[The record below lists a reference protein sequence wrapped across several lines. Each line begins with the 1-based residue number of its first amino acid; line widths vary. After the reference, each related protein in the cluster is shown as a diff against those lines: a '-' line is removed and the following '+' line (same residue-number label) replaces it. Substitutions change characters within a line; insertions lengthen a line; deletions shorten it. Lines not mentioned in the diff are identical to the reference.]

1 MRIPVLVVLPAQDS
15 LREAALEAIQ
25 HRPPESSLES
35 ATVPGGIELDSS
47 FTPVAIGGAGGRES
61 SLESL
66 QPEESEQFVVRG
78 FVETAARADVPAAV
92 GGQRVFSDIP
102 IQPFV
107 TCGSDPPL
115 GDVALVRQ
123 KLRLAELAARG
134 LDGSD
139 VAIAIVDNGID
150 LDHLTTKL
158 GSTPRLDAANSWSAP
173 TLVTPPGGHATDHG
187 TMCAYD
193 ALIAAPAATLLDYP
207 VLTSGGPGGSAAS
220 GTIGTALQAF
230 SSLLTSWRVAYAPDG
245 LWKYRGLVISNSW
258 GIYDA
263 DWDFPPGHPGRYIDN
278 PMHPFNQIV
287 RVLASV
293 GADIVF
299 AAGNC
304 GADCADARCRGRT
317 RGTIMGANALPDV
330 LTIAGCDTNGQRVG
344 YSSQG
349 PSIPGMYAEKPDLTT
364 YTHFL
369 GSETFGANTPDSGTS
384 TACPVAAGCVAAL
397 RTRLPPDGKPPA
409 QLFAQLRATA
419 TPAAGSA
426 GWNTDYGHG
435 LLDPLA
441 AANALGL

>member
-35 ATVPGGIELDSS
+35 ATVPGGIELDLS
-47 FTPVAIGGAGGRES
+47 FSPVAIGGAGRRES

-66 QPEESEQFVVRG
+66 QPEESDQFVVRG
-78 FVETAARADVPAAV
+78 FLDAASPKEVPAAV

-107 TCGSDPPL
+107 TCMKDPPL
-115 GDVALVRQ
+115 GDVAFVRH

-139 VAIAIVDNGID
+139 VAIAIVDDGID

-158 GSTPRLDAANSWSAP
+158 GSRPRLDAANSWSSP
-173 TLVTPPGGHATDHG
+173 TMVTRPGEHATGHG
-187 TMCAYD
+187 TMCAYA

-207 VLTSGGPGGSAAS
+207 ILTRGGPGGSLVS
-220 GTIGTALQAF
+220 GTIGTVLQAF
-230 SSLLTSWRVAYAPDG
+230 SSLLTSWRVAYAPGG
-245 LWKYRGLVISNSW
+245 LWKYRGLVINNSW
-258 GIYDA
+258 GIYHT

-278 PMHPFNQIV
+278 PVHPFNKFV
-287 RVLASV
+287 RELASAGV
-293 GADIVF
+293 DVLF

-304 GADCADARCRGRT
+304 GAECPAEHCAGRT
-317 RGTIMGANALPDV
+317 SGTIMGANALPDV
-330 LTIAGCDTNGQRVG
+330 LTVAGCDMNDERVG

-349 PSIPGMYAEKPDLTT
+349 PSIPGMHAEKPDLTT

-369 GSETFGANTPDSGTS
+369 GSETYGAGTPDSGTS

-397 RTRLPPDGKPPA
+397 RTRLPPDTKPPGT
-409 QLFAQLRATA
+409 LFAQLRASA
-419 TPAAGSA
+419 KPVPGSA
-426 GWNTDYGHG
+426 GWNADYGHG
-435 LLDPLA
+435 FLDPLA